1 MSETRRPVLLDDW
14 DEITR
19 TARRPP
25 IRARVSSRISPP
37 AGAVLLVVSL
47 VLAVVAMQG
56 LNSLGPR
63 GSGGTPSVSFG
74 PDAGRADWWLDPAD
88 LPLKPDTRVLR
99 GFLQEREC
107 ASGQSPEGRIL
118 GPRIEYRVDEVIV
131 TFRVREIGGRC
142 PSNPSYPVTIA
153 LDEPLGDRVLVDGG
167 TGRDAAIDPTIMSW
181 GPVAVF
187 RSDARMEARNE
198 GTLVITAD
206 CTFLERNGQRELL
219 AWPAPET
226 TWDPAF
232 AQISFMRRDG
242 QVVSVRNGQYVVL
255 GGGGSSRNEGGLTGE
270 EWANQVTW
278 VARPKA
284 ACLVDERF
292 LVSDVME

>member
-1 MSETRRPVLLDDW
+1 
-14 DEITR
+14 
-19 TARRPP
+19 
-25 IRARVSSRISPP
+25 
-37 AGAVLLVVSL
+37 
-47 VLAVVAMQG
+47 
-56 LNSLGPR
+56 
-63 GSGGTPSVSFG
+63 
-74 PDAGRADWWLDPAD
+74 
-88 LPLKPDTRVLR
+88 
-99 GFLQEREC
+99 
-107 ASGQSPEGRIL
+107 
-118 GPRIEYRVDEVIV
+118 
-131 TFRVREIGGRC
+131 
-142 PSNPSYPVTIA
+142 
-153 LDEPLGDRVLVDGG
+153 
-167 TGRDAAIDPTIMSW
+167 MSW

-187 RSDARMEARNE
+187 RSDARMQARNE

-219 AWPAPET
+219 AWPVPET

-292 LVSDVME
+292 LVSDVMEEGPGPTGGIEPDETVVRSLRFPAIEIECQGAAVVPIDACRAWGEKLLDGNPDFAARTSRLVLTFRQGNARCAADFYGANGTVEITASCRLQRRC